1 MPSRSSKIRCV
12 VVTPDRQVLDV
23 LAVDVVFPAHDGL
36 VGICRDHSPFLCK
49 LGMGLLRYRDK
60 QNNSVAMFIS
70 NGFGQVRDNEVTI
83 ITSEAIA
90 ESQINALQAE
100 QELLDAEEM
109 SKFTLKQVARRDR
122 AIQRAKEL
130 VKLTK
135 ARVQD

>member
-12 VVTPDRQVLDV
+12 VVTPNRQVLDV
-23 LAVDVVFPAHDGL
+23 HAGDVVFPAHDGL
-36 VGICRDHSPFLCK
+36 VGIYRDHSPFLCK
-49 LGMGLLRYRDK
+49 LGMGLLSYRDE
-60 QNNSVAMFIS
+60 QNRSSTLFI
-70 NGFGQVRDNEVTI
+70 NGGFGQVRDNEVTI

-90 ESQINALQAE
+90 GSQINTLQAE

-109 SKFTLKQVARRDR
+109 PKFTLKHVARRNQ

-135 ARVQD
+135 MKRQD